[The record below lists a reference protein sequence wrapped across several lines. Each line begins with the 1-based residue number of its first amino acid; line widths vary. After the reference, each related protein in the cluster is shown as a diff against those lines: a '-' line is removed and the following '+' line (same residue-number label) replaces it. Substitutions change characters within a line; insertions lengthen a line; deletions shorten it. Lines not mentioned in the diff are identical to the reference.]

1 MPPPPLRLAYVLQGV
16 PRTGRV
22 VLLPQLLGEETTT
35 LAEYDVKSMRATL
48 HPLDKAIVQEICA
61 GSQFGQIADGSLARL
76 LPLLAQRRTKLGG
89 KRLVVEDEALVP
101 RIVLQMVQPPAPPEE
116 QPPAAPEEQPP
127 AALEEQPPAALEEQP
142 PVALEEQPPVALEE
156 QPPVALEEQPPA
168 PSEELPATEV
178 HPVGADGTALNVA
191 MVSHTA
197 VSEAAAAAVERAT
210 GHHTAEASAKGAKV
224 AVADSQGLACTPD
237 TPAVLPVGDA
247 ETPADADDTRA
258 ADSSDKLEPSLAAD
272 NAGDVEAEVDS
283 PAAPATPAPAKLA
296 APTKYLIAKPQ
307 PSLVLT
313 LRLSHPEDGLV
324 DMDSGRLI
332 AGTQAFFLCGNRA
345 FPVTSPNPWKLA
357 DWAREPRLK
366 LREDHLTPAGRD
378 TLVSDLR
385 LAGVPAEDLDVF
397 AVHRGPPERIVLR
410 LLRDER
416 DAKAQGA
423 LPQVQ
428 AVLDV
433 VYDGV
438 TARLEGNRTESPYLQ
453 GKAPQVGRGAGLI
466 ERDLMVEDE
475 VRRRLKV
482 AGFRFDKTSGHFIA
496 EEEAALAAS
505 DPERQVFPA
514 DWEVDRHA
522 SSMHFRRDLTL
533 HTEVKMLQERGLLD
547 VHVTVQTEA
556 QSDEQAAQAL
566 VDMQELLT
574 WLRSGKRYV
583 RLADGSYAAP
593 SARFR
598 QGLRILG
605 DMGADNERALISP
618 LCIGLLRAVGDHAA
632 LKAADAATRAWLDE
646 LSSDSEPISIK
657 PPEEL
662 RAVLRDYQRRGVDW
676 LMMLHR
682 HRLTGILAD
691 DMGLGKTLQ
700 TLALL
705 LLVRKQEGSKPSLV
719 VAPTS
724 VVGVWR
730 DEAARFAP
738 DLKLALW
745 YGPPEMRRH
754 LDPAGADLIV
764 TSYGIL
770 RRDAERFAG
779 MQFRYV
785 ILDEAQ
791 SAKNAASHNAAAI
804 RKLKSE
810 RRLALSGTPLENR
823 PEELWSVFDFLAP
836 GFLGS
841 LRQFRKNYA
850 APISRGDTDNLGL
863 LRLRLQPLILRRLK
877 NEVAKELPD
886 KVEQILRCDM
896 GTAQR
901 TLYDHIAGE
910 LRDSIRQKIARVGIQ
925 SAQLDILAALTRLR
939 QICCDPSLL
948 PVPPG
953 TKVPP
958 SAKLAMFEELMREA
972 LEAKRCV
979 VVFSQFVTM
988 QRRIIQIIENLGVKP
1003 LWLHGGSTGRDKIVA
1018 NFQDPKGPPV
1028 IVVSLRAGGTG
1039 VTLTRADTVI
1049 HYDPWWNPAVERQ
1062 ATDRTHRLGQ
1072 KKTVYVYKLI
1082 CTRSIEDRVLQL
1094 AQQKEDLAEK
1104 LLGSEGGASAKKITQ
1119 EEVLALLS

>member
-1 MPPPPLRLAYVLQGV
+1 MPPPQLRLAYVLQGV

-22 VLLPQLLGEETTT
+22 VLLPQLLGEETAT

-89 KRLVVEDEALVP
+89 KRLVVEEESLVP
-101 RIVLQMVQPPAPPEE
+101 RIVLQMVQPPAPQEP
-116 QPPAAPEEQPP
+116 PPARAEAPAGPSLP
-127 AALEEQPPAALEEQP
+127 AA
-142 PVALEEQPPVALEE
+142 
-156 QPPVALEEQPPA
+156 
-168 PSEELPATEV
+168 EV
-178 HPVGADGTALNVA
+178 HPLGADGTAVNVA
-191 MVSHTA
+191 VVSDSA
-197 VSEAAAAAVERAT
+197 VSAAAALAVQRAA
-210 GHHTAEASAKGAKV
+210 GHAGPQASGEGASAVGDEAP
-224 AVADSQGLACTPD
+224 ATTQDPD
-237 TPAVLPVGDA
+237 TTTTAAQASDLATAGNAGETDA
-247 ETPADADDTRA
+247 SGQLHPLRTADDFASDVSGAGTELSA
-258 ADSSDKLEPSLAAD
+258 ADSRASAAAGAPRTAD
-272 NAGDVEAEVDS
+272 NESSATQDPPIDVADTAED
-283 PAAPATPAPAKLA
+283 PAAPAGPAPTKLA

-366 LREDHLTPAGRD
+366 LRDDHLTPAGRD

-397 AVHRGPPERIVLR
+397 AVHRGPPERIILR

-433 VYDGV
+433 VYNGV

-453 GKAPQVGRGAGLI
+453 GKAPQAGRGAGLI

-514 DWEVDRHA
+514 DWEVDRQA

-566 VDMQELLT
+566 VDMQDLLT

-605 DMGADNERALISP
+605 DMGADNDRALISP

-646 LSSDSEPISIK
+646 LSSDSEPISIN

-745 YGPPEMRRH
+745 YGPPEMRRN

-770 RRDAERFAG
+770 RRDAERFAS

-910 LRDSIRQKIARVGIQ
+910 LRDNIRQKIARVGIQ

-953 TKVPP
+953 TKVPA